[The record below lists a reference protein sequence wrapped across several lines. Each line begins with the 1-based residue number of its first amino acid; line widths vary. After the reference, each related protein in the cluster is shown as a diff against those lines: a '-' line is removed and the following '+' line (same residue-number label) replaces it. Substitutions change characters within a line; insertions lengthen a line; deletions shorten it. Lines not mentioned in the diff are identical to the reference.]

1 MSGRR
6 YLIVTALT
14 AALVAGCAA
23 NPQDSSSGEGHVSAA
38 KTHREFARDYENAG
52 NDTQAQEHARKAE
65 QEMQHKA
72 DEECNLLCAII
83 DSLFSGSRTEIPGPG
98 SSCRD
103 PVTTSPTVDPRC

>member
-1 MSGRR
+1 LSGRR

-23 NPQDSSSGEGHVSAA
+23 NPQDSSSGEGHASAA

-65 QEMQHKA
+65 QEMQQKA

-83 DSLFSGSRTEIPGPG
+83 DSLFSGPRTEIPGPG

-103 PVTTSPTVDPRC
+103 PVTTSPAVDPRC